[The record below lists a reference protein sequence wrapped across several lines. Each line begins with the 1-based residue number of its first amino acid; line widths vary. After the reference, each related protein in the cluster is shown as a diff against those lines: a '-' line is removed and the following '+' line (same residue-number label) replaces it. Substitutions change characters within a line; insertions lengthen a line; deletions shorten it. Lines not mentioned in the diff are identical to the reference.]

1 MRYRTKLTAL
11 HLGDRSKYPGGLY
24 PAETGAKAE
33 REAKGPSGRKKVGTV
48 KKSGAYGEAYNR
60 TTVGA
65 VMGTVN
71 APDEF
76 AQAVAQA
83 LPGEEPYHVDIE
95 TDEDEKKVTVRTHG
109 HGTTNIRVFRQTDEG
124 LEVDH
129 EYFRMPQERPRL
141 SWRSEAKLRWR
152 SMPNFP

>member
-1 MRYRTKLTAL
+1 
-11 HLGDRSKYPGGLY
+11 
-24 PAETGAKAE
+24 
-33 REAKGPSGRKKVGTV
+33 V
-48 KKSGAYGEAYNR
+48 KKSGAYGEAYNP

-83 LPGEEPYHVDIE
+83 LPGEEPYDVDIE

-129 EYFRMPQERPRL
+129 EYFRMPKNVQGFL
-141 SWRSEAKLRWR
+141 GGSSENRRRNSGNVRQRFDAHLI
-152 SMPNFP
+152 SMPPSFAQQFSTMPTTPTAARTVTA